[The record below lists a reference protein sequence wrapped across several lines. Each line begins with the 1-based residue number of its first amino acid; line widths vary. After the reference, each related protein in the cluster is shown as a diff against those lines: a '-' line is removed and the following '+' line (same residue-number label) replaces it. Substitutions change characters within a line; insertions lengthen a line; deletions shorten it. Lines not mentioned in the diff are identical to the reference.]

1 MNLKKLIT
9 ESASRTA
16 MEIGGL
22 TGLNKDAVQKFVD
35 THNLDIEKVFQ
46 YVKKGKLADR
56 MDFVTAVVGKPDNKI
71 QKMIIAK
78 FGTNESLK
86 EQDHEVSMSQNSL
99 DSIIKYATE
108 LKQKM
113 GEMEKDIP
121 AWIQDHITNAENY
134 ISQASSNY
142 HEYSGVNENS
152 INEMNPAVNKLVHKL
167 LSKELNGLRVGGAN
181 HQYALMHILI
191 GALRDANFS
200 AAIKNVPK
208 IFPKAKYEGDPMGEQ
223 DLEDM
228 YEYEIGPKIAAMAK
242 WDGKDVVDAVGFYV
256 SMTIGRPMGQKVE
269 QLVEGKK

>member
-56 MDFVTAVVGKPDNKI
+56 MDFVTAVVGKPDNRI

-228 YEYEIGPKIAAMAK
+228 YEYEIGPKIASMAK
-242 WDGKDVVDAVGFYV
+242 WDGKDIVDAVGFYV